1 MQGDPDLMKVI
12 HTSNSS
18 PTFTSRLHGRKKQRY
33 EYSNNGDHHQQFDE
47 REPKHA
53 ATCRTPHLMHSV
65 TMLHD

>member
-1 MQGDPDLMKVI
+1 MKSNAYLMKVI

-18 PTFTSRLHGRKKQRY
+18 PAFTSRLYGRKKQTY

-53 ATCRTPHLMHSV
+53 ATCRNPHPTDYV
-65 TMLHD
+65 TIPHD